1 MACIR
6 KRRGKW
12 VVDYRDGAGIRR
24 WKTCGTKREAEDF
37 LDVERPKTRQWSHS
51 VVDSGVTVSKYGE
64 RWLEMIK
71 PTIKPGTHTRY
82 EIILKVH
89 IAPILG
95 HVKVRELH
103 RGRIKGFLASKLSEL
118 KPARPNGKPKAK
130 AENAP
135 EPQREPETLA
145 RNTVRNIYAALRAML
160 RAAIDDG
167 VLLSNPAEKLGRQ
180 LRLVTSKATRQED
193 IKAMSREQRRAFLEA
208 AAQEPLRYY
217 ALLYTLAGTGMR
229 LGECLGLEPEDVHQA
244 LQQLRIDR
252 AILDGE
258 VATPKSGHGRT
269 IDISVKLAEV
279 LSRWDLARKADK
291 LRRGWTDMPRWLFYS
306 DAGTPLDDSN
316 VRKVMTRVLKRAK
329 PPLHFTPHCLRHTYA
344 SLMLQQGESP
354 AYVQRQLGHASI
366 QLTVD
371 TYGKWLP
378 TGNKGAVDRL
388 DEVAADQSGSKMV
401 ARGGGDAAKCWSWRE
416 ESNLQPVVYK
426 TTALPIE
433 LRQRHSQSTRPNFLL
448 QVFTLRLDGE

>member
-12 VVDYRDGAGIRR
+12 VVDYRDAAGIRR
-24 WKTCGTKREAEDF
+24 WKTCETKREAEDF
-37 LDVERPKTRQWSHS
+37 LDVERPKTRQWSQL

-64 RWLEMIK
+64 RWLGMMK
-71 PTIKPGTHTRY
+71 PTLKPGTHTRY
-82 EIILKVH
+82 EIILNVH
-89 IAPILG
+89 IVPILG
-95 HVKVRELH
+95 DVKVRELH

-118 KPARPNGKPKAK
+118 KPARPNVKPKAK
-130 AENAP
+130 AESVT
-135 EPQREPETLA
+135 EPQRERETLA
-145 RNTVRNIYAALRAML
+145 RNTVRNIHAALRAML
-160 RAAIDDG
+160 RAAVDDG

-180 LRLVTSKATRQED
+180 LHLVASKTTRQEE
-193 IKAMSREQRRAFLEA
+193 IKAMTREQRRAFLDA
-208 AAQEPLRYY
+208 AAQEPLRYH
-217 ALLYTLAGTGMR
+217 ALLFTLAGTGMR
-229 LGECLGLEPEDVHQA
+229 LGECLGLESEDIHQA
-244 LQQLRIDR
+244 LQQVRVAR

-258 VATPKSGHGRT
+258 VSTPKSGHGRT
-269 IDISVKLAEV
+269 IDISRKLVEILNRWEV
-279 LSRWDLARKADK
+279 ERKAEK
-291 LRRGWTDMPRWLFYS
+291 LRRGWAEMPRWLYYS
-306 DAGTPLDDSN
+306 DEGTPLDDSN

-329 PPLHFTPHCLRHTYA
+329 LPLHFTPHCLRHTYA

-378 TGNKGAVDRL
+378 MGNKGAVDRL

-433 LRQRHSQSTRPNFLL
+433 LRQHQWQRVHDQNFPCKPS
-448 QVFTLRLDGE
+448 VRFS